1 MGSII
6 FNDLRESTYK
16 VNYDELE
23 FVFSSE
29 FYKNNFIDKM
39 SNVLKIESA
48 KLYAKYNTSI
58 NADYLIL
65 IDFYKKIEKRGFLIN
80 YNGKPLKNY
89 SFLAKIE
96 LNN

>member
-1 MGSII
+1 MASII

-29 FYKNNFIDKM
+29 FYRNNFIENM
-39 SNVLKIESA
+39 ENVLKIESA

-58 NADYLIL
+58 NANYLIL
-65 IDFYKKIEKRGFLIN
+65 INFYRKIEKRGFLVN
-80 YNGKPLKNY
+80 YRGKPLKNY
-89 SFLAKIE
+89 YFSTEIK